1 MRNSNYPVLALRAGH
16 DFALPW
22 RALFRRGVGIRLH
35 LGCSVRQ
42 SVCTELGVDPQY
54 VEQRIRSIFLDG
66 SPLDDIDT
74 PKLAPGQTL
83 TLGGG
88 MPGLVGITLNRASP
102 FCHFRGEIGWKGDKA
117 CAPEGSEGE
126 ITLKLF
132 NMVAED
138 LVPALLSRGAIVES
152 VDAAALLHE
161 CALEKPGL
169 VRFVHHAELDG
180 RQIAPADLPSALE
193 SLPGRVMVR
202 VAWEK

>member
-1 MRNSNYPVLALRAGH
+1 MRNDDLPLLTLRAGH

-42 SVCTELGVDPQY
+42 SVCADLGVDPEY

-74 PKLAPGQTL
+74 PRLAAGQTL
-83 TLGGG
+83 SLGGG

-117 CAPEGSEGE
+117 CTSEAGE

-138 LVPALLSRGAIVES
+138 LVPALLSHGVIVES

-169 VRFVHHAELDG
+169 VRLVHHTKLDG
-180 RQIAPADLPSALE
+180 REIAPADLASALE
-193 SLPGRVMVR
+193 SLPGRVMVQ